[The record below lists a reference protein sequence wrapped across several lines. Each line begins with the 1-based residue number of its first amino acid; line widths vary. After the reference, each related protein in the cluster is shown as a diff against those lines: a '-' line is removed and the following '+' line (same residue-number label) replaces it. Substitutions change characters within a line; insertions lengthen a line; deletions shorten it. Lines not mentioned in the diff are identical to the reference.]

1 MTEHEE
7 PIDDIKRRRRVG
19 ERGLSPGELLGTLID
34 SAPTEG
40 DVQMLMELR
49 VGLAAEGGSGPAARG
64 TTSPAGGPPRRTH
77 PARQLTV
84 AAKCSLQRARADGPA
99 DDGVAASAAAHDVKF
114 LVGPATVRALFP
126 AFPVSPGMAGHIRFG
141 RRVGDECLCVR

>member
-49 VGLAAEGGSGPAARG
+49 VGLAAEGGSGPAEV
-64 TTSPAGGPPRRTH
+64 
-77 PARQLTV
+77 LV
-84 AAKCSLQRARADGPA
+84 AARPSRW
-99 DDGVAASAAAHDVKF
+99 
-114 LVGPATVRALFP
+114 T
-126 AFPVSPGMAGHIRFG
+126 
-141 RRVGDECLCVR
+141 RR